1 MSNKNNH
8 SSKTNRKVPLRLNK
22 VTSLMLA
29 SAMLSSVSLQ
39 AAAQA
44 LDGNLSGNIDGGMS
58 TGYLIT
64 GDERFNGAASV
75 QIGTTTSQSLVH
87 SFKTVGGAGSG
98 GGAGLGGAFFVDAG
112 ASLTVINTDFANN
125 RVQGGSGGSVA
136 PVSYASQMLNITGA
150 NIKLDEMPV
159 SQADFVKIN
168 GATLG
173 VTRSVV
179 NNVVTYGID
188 RVSVSSDFASFLAKD
203 APATFSNFNDVT
215 TTIQDVSSGVV
226 RFAQPVAAKAITI
239 GGYVAPT
246 DTNINTNPLG
256 TGGTSGFKVV
266 GGTLTIQYGFDS
278 QTIQKTNPNDPQ
290 NPTSELVRKTREIPG
305 ALEINQGDKIFIGLS
320 GDPTAVL
327 ATIVDVVRY
336 TSEEDAALNA
346 NNSLVGKPKAFV
358 LDVTPSSTGVTSLE
372 VIKQPIFNVVPFAVN
387 SVNRKVVNTYKSSAT
402 YIPGMAV
409 TWEIDGAT
417 TTATVLSVSQD
428 GKQVVLDKDVPA
440 AATSLKFVENPL
452 TGNNSVRILGA
463 GSKFK
468 EGQLVY
474 VPGLNGSTFVG
485 TVSSV
490 AEDVVTVDPQ
500 TSGQKLS
507 DYYDPNL
514 GLALKISA
522 AQVSNAN
529 KSITVPFNTS
539 AYTGTTAE
547 KQQKITALLKDRQ
560 VNGSSFADGTTVKS
574 VSVGNGQI
582 TIELSQAVTSN
593 VIEGFTMSSPLVMG
607 GNMNGLTDTFTRVSS
622 NNGTSGYSANGV
634 SSFFNDAE
642 GVDGTNGSGA
652 KDNTNGRGYS
662 GGAGGNGSNGLPV
675 DFFLVYDE
683 IVASIQLK
691 QATRN
696 LVVAAEELVLATTGF
711 SEKTQEL
718 IAASTPDP
726 QGGLAF
732 VAPDPIEIAAKTSEV
747 ASATQEL
754 RLKTKN
760 NINATFDVIWAV
772 SDLVLA
778 TTHLSKWAAE
788 LAMGLAGLGGA
799 GGDGG
804 QASGGADFFGGGAG
818 GAGGNGG
825 NGATAISDGGDGG
838 SGGMGGSGGFGAGGG
853 QGGAGGLAGANGN
866 AGGGD
871 PGDGGYAG
879 FAAGQGANG
888 DGMFG
893 GGGSGLGGSIFV
905 RAGGS
910 LLIQGN
916 ARFSNNYVAG
926 GSTSSE
932 FGEAGSEA
940 GTDLFMMKG
949 STVRLQP
956 GQGKTIQ
963 FDGTIADDSLAT
975 NDGFQNAAGE
985 GADLRIG
992 GLGGNG
998 GGLVILNGQNT
1009 YSGNTILEGATLS
1022 AKVGV
1027 GVNDLSLIR
1036 FNGSGTIAVNT
1047 STNKVTSTLSLDT
1060 VGTFLLGEGEDY
1072 TRLAG
1077 TDPSETAWTG
1087 SGGFAS
1093 GFKGLLTVNLGAV
1106 NDQGKGQDLKWGSD
1120 GFFVTPSD
1128 GNGLGNNGV
1137 LTFGSDYSQGWVE
1150 FTNNVNLDG
1159 KIARVA
1165 VYKNDD
1171 YRASNATLSGNW
1183 VNTNGLNSLLVV
1195 GDSSG
1200 SASKYNGTLFMTGQ
1214 NNLDDLI
1221 VAGGTLST
1229 FNQDGAAGKLFKP
1242 TSDLVIL
1249 ADKDSGQQTHLQLFK
1264 EESLTNVDI
1273 LLGGNLTLT
1282 QKLTASGNFV
1292 NKGALRVLGSNFND
1306 VSEAS
1311 KVAIIKSAGMSDYL
1325 PQDFDAWNGA
1335 LVVGGSFVN
1344 QGVILQYGKITA
1356 GSMQNTTGSVW
1367 LSTGDLE
1374 TNLDFVNSGAYD
1386 SVGGLKAGRDILNS
1400 GVLGLTG
1407 NMESIRNLQ
1416 NTGDVDVLGNI
1427 KVGQDLNNTGLINVS
1442 NELQV
1447 VAGHLVNT
1455 DEINAGSVAVSNGN
1469 FTNSG
1474 SVAIDAGL
1482 SVTRGSLSNLG
1493 VIEVGN
1499 TAAVGLN
1506 LDNDGVM
1513 NVLDGGLVVGGYVD
1527 NTYKLTVKGNSS
1539 VAGRLINSST
1549 GQLKIDEGTLNVAGD
1564 IDNSG
1569 TAVVDGKVTV
1579 GSNFTNSNTFTVKQG
1594 GLSVGS
1600 SLGGGSLLNSGK
1612 VDVTGTAAIED
1623 DLLNHN
1629 SSGPVLATLL
1639 IKEGRLTVGG
1649 SFANL
1654 GTAVVADKTTVGVDL
1669 TNSPLASLTVQQNG
1683 LTVNRDFTNNGDAY
1697 VSGDLTVG
1705 RHLSNTGS
1713 GELSVTA
1720 GGIKVEGYYTNAG
1733 LSSVSG
1739 ESLVRFDLTNSG
1751 TLTFN
1756 NKLQV
1761 VGSFFNNAGTSQVD
1775 GVTSVQ
1781 FDLINSSGAATFNDA
1796 VTVGRNLYNLGASAM
1811 TIMGDVTVGN
1821 DLTNERAMHIVGNT
1835 SVTGNVTNTGALS
1848 LKGNLTT
1855 PSSKKVINDG
1865 YWGVGQ
1871 DSTISTGVLQGAS
1884 AAVFCLSSLHNEACS
1899 GGVDTGINLTLDLK
1913 SASVSDFAGVFAGA
1927 GSLTKTGVGDL
1938 LLTKNQ
1944 TFSGGLTIN
1953 EGRVIAAG
1961 TMNDALDITVNNGSY
1976 VVATADTI
1984 KSMRN
1989 NAPRSVY
1996 LNADL
2001 TTTDKFVNNGRLVV
2015 NGTLTVTDS
2024 GTTLERQLNAGAA
2037 GFSGSADGRVEV
2049 AAGTTLRLAQAGN
2062 SSYEGQIVRGDDLSA
2077 LVKEGVGKL
2086 TLSNTIDMKNIKISA
2101 GELVLNKGGIL
2112 SADAIVDIAS
2122 EGKLSLLTGNQ
2133 SIYQLLGAGS
2143 LDLGTN
2149 NLSIVA
2155 GGTFTG
2161 QISGSGQIAVNNGSF
2176 SITDKLSTP
2185 DANFIVN
2192 QNSSTSLGNNAKL
2205 TTKQLDVNGILSLGV
2220 NGGTG
2225 ALVDAKNG
2233 VNVYGTLQGGGTVN
2247 GITTVYSGGQL
2258 KPGYSPGIL
2267 TFANGLLLES
2277 GSITTMEIKNPA
2289 QSAGVGFDQLII
2301 GPNADF
2307 KISTAAQ
2314 LDVVDNGVTAP
2325 LSLGSTVNIFNFTAG
2340 KIQGKFGEVNAD
2352 PSLNVGALSLA
2363 TGNVVGLGASTNMT
2377 QIRNTAVTANEKAIY
2392 NGLLQSSTG
2401 NVAQFYGG
2409 QFIEKLIQKVS
2420 SGSVATKAVYSA
2432 YNPETYLGLSDLS
2445 QAAAQDALPVW
2456 KSQLGTTDKL
2466 FAYASSTTRAN
2477 QKYSDHQAYGLNLRS
2492 SNIGA
2497 TRQWGDN
2504 TVLMSFGVVDPS
2516 VRSNFVQAS
2525 GNGFNAGVSVYG
2537 TAAALPNS
2545 LWFVGLSHA
2554 DLTLKGTRAV
2564 AQSQFS
2570 DVSSSSTQLQ
2580 TGLESRY
2587 TFDSNYVMLRGSLA
2601 MGHAKRDRVNET
2613 GNTSSLNTLSVAAD
2627 TYSYKQIDLGIEF
2640 GAQINKLA
2648 TWYGSLNYGAG
2659 NRHKDT
2665 VTVGYDNDQA
2675 KFTVEGRSAMSSNTQ
2690 LMTGI
2695 RYQYA
2700 PDTSFES
2707 SIGVSRGWDRGS
2719 DVQARIGFVK
2729 TF

>member
-1 MSNKNNH
+1 
-8 SSKTNRKVPLRLNK
+8 
-22 VTSLMLA
+22 
-29 SAMLSSVSLQ
+29 
-39 AAAQA
+39 
-44 LDGNLSGNIDGGMS
+44 
-58 TGYLIT
+58 
-64 GDERFNGAASV
+64 
-75 QIGTTTSQSLVH
+75 
-87 SFKTVGGAGSG
+87 
-98 GGAGLGGAFFVDAG
+98 
-112 ASLTVINTDFANN
+112 
-125 RVQGGSGGSVA
+125 
-136 PVSYASQMLNITGA
+136 
-150 NIKLDEMPV
+150 
-159 SQADFVKIN
+159 
-168 GATLG
+168 
-173 VTRSVV
+173 
-179 NNVVTYGID
+179 
-188 RVSVSSDFASFLAKD
+188 
-203 APATFSNFNDVT
+203 
-215 TTIQDVSSGVV
+215 
-226 RFAQPVAAKAITI
+226 
-239 GGYVAPT
+239 
-246 DTNINTNPLG
+246 
-256 TGGTSGFKVV
+256 
-266 GGTLTIQYGFDS
+266 
-278 QTIQKTNPNDPQ
+278 
-290 NPTSELVRKTREIPG
+290 
-305 ALEINQGDKIFIGLS
+305 
-320 GDPTAVL
+320 
-327 ATIVDVVRY
+327 
-336 TSEEDAALNA
+336 
-346 NNSLVGKPKAFV
+346 
-358 LDVTPSSTGVTSLE
+358 
-372 VIKQPIFNVVPFAVN
+372 
-387 SVNRKVVNTYKSSAT
+387 
-402 YIPGMAV
+402 
-409 TWEIDGAT
+409 
-417 TTATVLSVSQD
+417 
-428 GKQVVLDKDVPA
+428 
-440 AATSLKFVENPL
+440 
-452 TGNNSVRILGA
+452 
-463 GSKFK
+463 
-468 EGQLVY
+468 
-474 VPGLNGSTFVG
+474 
-485 TVSSV
+485 
-490 AEDVVTVDPQ
+490 
-500 TSGQKLS
+500 
-507 DYYDPNL
+507 
-514 GLALKISA
+514 
-522 AQVSNAN
+522 
-529 KSITVPFNTS
+529 
-539 AYTGTTAE
+539 
-547 KQQKITALLKDRQ
+547 
-560 VNGSSFADGTTVKS
+560 
-574 VSVGNGQI
+574 
-582 TIELSQAVTSN
+582 
-593 VIEGFTMSSPLVMG
+593 
-607 GNMNGLTDTFTRVSS
+607 
-622 NNGTSGYSANGV
+622 
-634 SSFFNDAE
+634 
-642 GVDGTNGSGA
+642 
-652 KDNTNGRGYS
+652 
-662 GGAGGNGSNGLPV
+662 
-675 DFFLVYDE
+675 
-683 IVASIQLK
+683 
-691 QATRN
+691 
-696 LVVAAEELVLATTGF
+696 
-711 SEKTQEL
+711 
-718 IAASTPDP
+718 
-726 QGGLAF
+726 
-732 VAPDPIEIAAKTSEV
+732 
-747 ASATQEL
+747 
-754 RLKTKN
+754 
-760 NINATFDVIWAV
+760 
-772 SDLVLA
+772 
-778 TTHLSKWAAE
+778 
-788 LAMGLAGLGGA
+788 
-799 GGDGG
+799 
-804 QASGGADFFGGGAG
+804 
-818 GAGGNGG
+818 
-825 NGATAISDGGDGG
+825 
-838 SGGMGGSGGFGAGGG
+838 
-853 QGGAGGLAGANGN
+853 
-866 AGGGD
+866 
-871 PGDGGYAG
+871 
-879 FAAGQGANG
+879 
-888 DGMFG
+888 
-893 GGGSGLGGSIFV
+893 
-905 RAGGS
+905 

-998 GGLVILNGQNT
+998 GGLVILNGANT
-1009 YSGNTILEGATLS
+1009 YSGHTILEGATLL
-1022 AKVGV
+1022 ATVGV

-1036 FNGSGTIAVNT
+1036 FNGAGSITVDPGA
-1047 STNKVTSTLSLDT
+1047 NKVTSTLSLDT
-1060 VGTFLLGEGEDY
+1060 VGTLLLREGEDY

-1137 LTFGSDYSQGWVE
+1137 LTFGSDYSQGWVN

-1171 YRASNATLSGNW
+1171 YRASNATLSGDW

-1249 ADKDSGQQTHLQLFK
+1249 ADRDSGQQTHLQLFK
-1264 EESLTNVDI
+1264 EESLTNVDV

-1306 VSEAS
+1306 VAENTKTST
-1311 KVAIIKSAGMSDYL
+1311 IQSAGMSDYL
-1325 PQDFDAWNGA
+1325 PQDFDAWNGE

-1416 NTGDVDVLGNI
+1416 NTGDVDVLGNV

-1442 NELQV
+1442 DELRV

-1455 DEINAGSVAVSNGN
+1455 DEINAGSVAVSNGS

-1474 SVAIDAGL
+1474 LVAIDAGL

-1499 TAAVGLN
+1499 TAVVGLN

-1513 NVLDGGLVVGGYVD
+1513 NVLGGGLVVGGYVD
-1527 NTYKLTVKGNSS
+1527 NTDKLTVKGNSS
-1539 VAGRLINSST
+1539 VAGRLVNSST
-1549 GQLKIDEGTLNVAGD
+1549 GQLKIDEGTLDVAAD

-1612 VDVTGTAAIED
+1612 VDVTGNTAIED

-1629 SSGPVLATLL
+1629 SSGPTLATML

-1761 VGSFFNNAGTSQVD
+1761 VGSFFNNVGTSQVD
-1775 GVTSVQ
+1775 GVTSVL

-1884 AAVFCLSSLHNEACS
+1884 TAVFCLSSLHNEACS
-1899 GGVDTGINLTLDLK
+1899 GGVETGTNLTLDLK
-1913 SASVSDFAGVFAGA
+1913 SNSISDFAGVFAGT

-1953 EGRVIAAG
+1953 DGRVIAAG

-2001 TTTDKFVNNGRLVV
+2001 TTTDKFINNGRLVV
-2015 NGTLTVTDS
+2015 NGTLAVTDS

-2049 AAGTTLRLAQAGN
+2049 AGGTTLRLAQAGN
-2062 SSYEGQIVRGDDLSA
+2062 SSYEGQIIRGDDLSA
-2077 LVKEGVGKL
+2077 FVKEGVGKL
-2086 TLSNTIDMKNIKISA
+2086 TLSNTIDMKNIKISE
-2101 GELVLNKGGIL
+2101 GELILNKGGIL
-2112 SADAIVDIAS
+2112 SADAIVDITS

-2185 DANFIVN
+2185 DANFTVN
-2192 QNSSTSLGNNAKL
+2192 QNSTTSLGNNAKL
-2205 TTKQLDVNGILSLGV
+2205 TTKQLDVNGVLSLGV

-2233 VNVYGTLQGGGTVN
+2233 VNVYGTLQGGGAVN

-2267 TFANGLLLES
+2267 TFTNGLLLES

-2325 LSLGSTVNIFNFTAG
+2325 LSLGSTVNIFNFTVG

-2363 TGNVVGLGASTNMT
+2363 TGNVVGLGASANMT

-2409 QFIEKLIQKVS
+2409 QFIEKLIQSTS

-2477 QKYSDHQAYGLNLRS
+2477 QKYSDHQAYGLSLRS

-2545 LWFVGLSHA
+2545 VWFVGLSHA

-2570 DVSSSSTQLQ
+2570 DVSSSSTQFQ